1 MPSPEPRA
9 PTPPSSSASLAAY
22 RTPSC
27 PAPSSTVF
35 IASGLSTR
43 AMEEVLVTES
53 ISAQIGS
60 SLDDALPCICT
71 GRSASDC
78 RCGGR
83 LPEIRTIPD
92 PTWIH
97 GSCPWILLAV
107 YFGWLCIF
115 SIFHILCSPPYGSTY
130 IILYPMSK
138 YVPGLSQL
146 SPNERKDVRG
156 ATPTGMVCGRVLG
169 ASSWGL
175 SLLVLG
181 SWVCRFLGVPSSF
194 LGS

>member
-35 IASGLSTR
+35 IASGLSTH

-115 SIFHILCSPPYGSTY
+115 LYFPYCVYGSTNIIFYTEYAATRAAAYLAAPRGGYAATRLAAY
-130 IILYPMSK
+130 IS
-138 YVPGLSQL
+138 
-146 SPNERKDVRG
+146 
-156 ATPTGMVCGRVLG
+156 
-169 ASSWGL
+169 
-175 SLLVLG
+175 
-181 SWVCRFLGVPSSF
+181 
-194 LGS
+194 

>member
-43 AMEEVLVTES
+43 AMVWRKCS
-53 ISAQIGS
+53 SPSPSAR
-60 SLDDALPCICT
+60 
-71 GRSASDC
+71 RSARRSMTRYLAYVPADRLLIADAGADC
-78 RCGGR
+78 PRYGPYQIQPGSMG
-83 LPEIRTIPD
+83 PV
-92 PTWIH
+92 H
-97 GSCPWILLAV
+97 GSC
-107 YFGWLCIF
+107 WLCILVGCVFFLF
-115 SIFHILCSPPYGSTY
+115 SILCSPPYGSTY

-169 ASSWGL
+169 ASSWVL
-175 SLLVLG
+175 LFLVLG
-181 SWVCRFLGVPSSF
+181 SWVCMVLGCA
-194 LGS
+194 